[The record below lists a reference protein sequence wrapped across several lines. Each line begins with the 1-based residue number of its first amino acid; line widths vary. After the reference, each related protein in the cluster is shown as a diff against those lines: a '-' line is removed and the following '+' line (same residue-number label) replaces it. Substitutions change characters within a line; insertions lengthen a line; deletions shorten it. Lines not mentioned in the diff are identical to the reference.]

1 LLEVVRSGEIIPS
14 AKSVI
19 SSVVAEIPTEC
30 PCCKTP
36 VAWKNDFIV
45 CTNDNCT
52 ERQVSSIEYHF
63 QLMQAV
69 LFGRQSVR
77 KIVEGG
83 FNTIGSVYSMTE
95 QCLLTCGF
103 GAGQAAN
110 LIAEIN
116 RIKATP
122 VLDYLVLASIGI
134 HACGRGSSK
143 RILKHVR
150 LANISE
156 LNSQQLKAIEGFGEA
171 TSVSICNG
179 IQQNASLLAF
189 LSNVLNVTDSI
200 ISSTSEASKDSALP
214 LIGLNLVFTGK
225 MESNRDDMSANA
237 EKLGA
242 NVQSS
247 VGKTTNYL
255 VIGQN
260 VGQTK
265 LNAAKDKGVKII
277 TESEYRNMIAA

>member
-1 LLEVVRSGEIIPS
+1 MVSNGRLGETKSPLFQIVPTWISGATISKLSGHHAGYIQANGIGKGALLEVVRSGEIIPS

-19 SSVVAEIPTEC
+19 SNVVAEIPTEC

-36 VAWKNDFIV
+36 VVWKNDFIV

-63 QLMQAV
+63 QLVQAD

-95 QCLLTCGF
+95 QCLLNCGF

-122 VLDYLVLASIGI
+122 VPDYLVLASIGI

-150 LANISE
+150 LADISE
-156 LNSQQLKAIEGFGEA
+156 LNSQQLKAIEGFGDA

-179 IQQNASLLAF
+179 IQQNASQLAF
-189 LSNVLNVTDSI
+189 LTNVLNVTDSI
-200 ISSTSEASKDSALP
+200 IPSTAEASKDSALP
-214 LIGLNLVFTGK
+214 LIGLNLVFTGVGYQ
-225 MESNRDDMSANA
+225 NRSYPWCFLLM
-237 EKLGA
+237 
-242 NVQSS
+242 
-247 VGKTTNYL
+247 
-255 VIGQN
+255 
-260 VGQTK
+260 
-265 LNAAKDKGVKII
+265 
-277 TESEYRNMIAA
+277 R